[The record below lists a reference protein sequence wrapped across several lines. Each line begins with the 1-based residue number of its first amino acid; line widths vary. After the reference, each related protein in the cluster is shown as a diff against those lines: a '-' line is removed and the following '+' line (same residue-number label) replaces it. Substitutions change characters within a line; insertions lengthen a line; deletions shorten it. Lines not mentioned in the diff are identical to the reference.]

1 MADDAA
7 NPPPNHPAGYV
18 PPKVWAWNKES
29 GGRFANINRPTAGA
43 REDRELPVG
52 SHPFQLY
59 SLATP
64 NGVNV
69 ADVVATNA
77 ARAGCDAVPTIDQ
90 RHPTVRVDTYQGCGT
105 HRVEYWQMQGNGHTW
120 AGTPGILDLFVGTTN
135 TDFSATTAVLD
146 FFDGTTV

>member
-1 MADDAA
+1 MGG
-7 NPPPNHPAGYV
+7 PNR
-18 PPKVWAWNKES
+18 S
-29 GGRFANINRPTAGA
+29 
-43 REDRELPVG
+43 DRDRVFWLLQSP
-52 SHPFQLY
+52 
-59 SLATP
+59 LASMLL
-64 NGVNV
+64 
-69 ADVVATNA
+69 VVATNA